1 MGMNPETVLALTLIS
16 DDVEGWRVNAEDA
29 LTELHVQQQGLYL
42 DPAEA
47 GAALAEMFL
56 PDAEFMA
63 ELALDLGAEARIEW
77 ALIADDLVIA
87 RWERHNPNPW

>member
-16 DDVEGWRVNAEDA
+16 DDVEGWRVNAEA
-29 LTELHVQQQGLYL
+29 R
-42 DPAEA
+42 
-47 GAALAEMFL
+47 AALAEMFL